1 MEEVVGNAT
10 SHLRDG
16 RERLWCRAVASEA
29 RLHGSGSVLKHLFGH
44 RC

>member
-10 SHLRDG
+10 SHPRDG
-16 RERLWCRAVASEA
+16 REHLWCRAVASEA
-29 RLHGSGSVLKHLFGH
+29 RLHGSGSVLTRLFGR